1 MHKSILALIFM
12 IFSQI
17 TLAQTVDVSGTAICE
32 KEVTFAEKIC
42 EHKAYKDAQ
51 ANCKKQGGHHRFIDR
66 VERFFCDTREIVT
79 GINGGKI
86 ESTCTISCAMP
97 YWE

>member
-1 MHKSILALIFM
+1 MHKSILTLVFM

-17 TLAQTVDVSGTAICE
+17 ALAQTVDVSGTAICE

-51 ANCKKQGGHHRFIDR
+51 ANCTKQGGHHRFIDR
-66 VERFFCDTREIVT
+66 IGDYLGPMRHQLWFAARPVRQQLAI
-79 GINGGKI
+79 
-86 ESTCTISCAMP
+86 MP
-97 YWE
+97 RRS